1 MLLNL
6 IKNLCKIFAVVCVFF
21 LISGVYMLLKPTEE
35 EKVLGQQMKM
45 YPIGFT
51 CTDDNGG
58 EQVIKIDMKSQ
69 LSIYRDIY
77 QYSMVKALYH
87 GDEKK
92 PFGCEMRITG
102 NGQNNV
108 ILLYISEDGPVDLSN
123 VRYELSTDKDLIYKV
138 VGKSVKKNKDNI
150 RFRKIEEM

>member
-6 IKNLCKIFAVVCVFF
+6 IKNLGKIFAVVCVFF

-123 VRYELSTDKDLIYKV
+123 VRYELSTDKDLVYKV

>member
-6 IKNLCKIFAVVCVFF
+6 IKNLGKIFAVVCVFF

-92 PFGCEMRITG
+92 PFGCELLITG
-102 NGQNNV
+102 NGKKTTV
-108 ILLYISEDGPVDLSN
+108 LLYTSEDGPVDLDN
-123 VRYELSTDKDLIYKV
+123 VRYEVSTDKDLVYKV
-138 VGKSVKKNKDNI
+138 VEKSVKKKKDNI
-150 RFRKIEEM
+150 RFRIIEEL

>member
-6 IKNLCKIFAVVCVFF
+6 IKNLGKIFAVVCVFF

-138 VGKSVKKNKDNI
+138 VGKSVKKNKDNL

>member
-6 IKNLCKIFAVVCVFF
+6 IKNLGKIFAVVCVFF
-21 LISGVYMLLKPTEE
+21 LISGIYMLLKPTEE

-51 CTDDNGG
+51 CIDDAGG

-69 LSIYRDIY
+69 LSIYRDVY
-77 QYSMVKALYH
+77 QYSMAKALYQ

-92 PFGCEMRITG
+92 PFGCEMLITG
-102 NGQNNV
+102 NGKKTTV
-108 ILLYISEDGPVDLSN
+108 LLYTSEDGPLDLN
-123 VRYELSTDKDLIYKV
+123 KVCYEVSTDKDLVYKV
-138 VGKSVKKNKDNI
+138 VEKSVKKKKDNI
-150 RFRKIEEM
+150 RFRIIEE